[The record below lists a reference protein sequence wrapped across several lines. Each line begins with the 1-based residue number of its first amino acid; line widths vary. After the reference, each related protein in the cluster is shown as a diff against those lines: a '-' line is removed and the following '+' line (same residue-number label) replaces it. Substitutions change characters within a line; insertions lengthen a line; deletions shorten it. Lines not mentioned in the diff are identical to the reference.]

1 MMIKLL
7 MMMTMMMMICQTLLF
22 LLVSLSRKVFK
33 TVMMMMMMMMMM
45 MKIGQTLLFLL
56 VRLSLSRKVLTGM
69 MSASNQAHQ
78 SIQIELG
85 SVTESSDGG
94 LVLFDFRFL
103 LDRFIPTGDQHLG

>member
-33 TVMMMMMMMMMM
+33 TVMMMMMMMMM
-45 MKIGQTLLFLL
+45 KIGQTLLFLL
-56 VRLSLSRKVLTGM
+56 VRLSLSTKVLTGM

>member
-1 MMIKLL
+1 
-7 MMMTMMMMICQTLLF
+7 MMTMMMMICQTLLF

-33 TVMMMMMMMMMM
+33 TVMMMMMMMM

-94 LVLFDFRFL
+94 LVLFDFRVL